1 MTERPRHRAFNNADR
16 LGRGEASLV
25 ESIYRMR
32 IFRVVTAV
40 VALALFCACVSAQD
54 NHAAAPSETARSD
67 SKAAE
72 PQPLVDIV
80 VALQAEVRNLH
91 SQVADLQAKEERSQE
106 QVRALQEQLL
116 RSQGAVTNAN
126 APSSAAQDAF
136 ATPMNSRSTTAD
148 AAQAQDLAARV
159 SQLEEGQE
167 LLNSKVV
174 EQSQT
179 KLESGSKYRVRFSGI
194 VLLNVFANRGGV
206 DNQDFPTLAVPVAQP
221 FSENSFG
228 ASLRQSQLAF
238 QAFGPNIGG
247 ARTSAHVDF
256 DFAGGFPQETPNG
269 QTMGVMRLR
278 TAAARFDWN
287 DTSVIAGQD
296 HLFFA
301 PLAPTSLA
309 TLAVPS
315 LAYAGN
321 LWSWTPQV
329 RVEHRIHLNEKSS
342 LLVQGGILD
351 SLSGDLPSD
360 NQNAEP
366 SWGEQSGQ
374 PAYAARVAW
383 THGLF
388 GQELTLGTGGY
399 YGRQSWGFGRHV
411 DGWASTFDVSVP
423 LGNRV
428 SITGTF
434 YRGRGVGGLGGA
446 IGQNLVTSGSLFS
459 PTGIFKGLD
468 SMGGW
473 MQLKYKLREN
483 FQINA
488 AYGEDNPYASELDK
502 FPSTFS
508 YNGLLFT
515 RNQSPM
521 VNFIYQARSNVELS
535 AEYRRL
541 RTMILNAPTQT
552 ANHITGSIGYRF

>member
-1 MTERPRHRAFNNADR
+1 
-16 LGRGEASLV
+16 
-25 ESIYRMR
+25 MR
-32 IFRVVTAV
+32 ICRAGTVVA
-40 VALALFCACVSAQD
+40 ALALLGVCASGQE
-54 NHAAAPSETARSD
+54 NHAAAASDAAHGDSAAAQPTAL
-67 SKAAE
+67 A
-72 PQPLVDIV
+72 DIV
-80 VALQAEVRNLH
+80 VALQAEVRGLH
-91 SQVADLQAKEERSQE
+91 SQVEDLQAKQERSQA
-106 QVRALQEQLL
+106 QVHALEERLARAQ
-116 RSQGAVTNAN
+116 S
-126 APSSAAQDAF
+126 SSANIGANSPGQNAF
-136 ATPMNSRSTTAD
+136 ATPMNSSSPAAD
-148 AAQAQDLAARV
+148 APQNQDLATRV

-194 VLLNVFANRGGV
+194 VLLNVFANRGAV
-206 DNQDFPTLAVPVAQP
+206 ENQDFPGLAVPGGQP
-221 FSENSFG
+221 FSTNSFG

-238 QAFGPNIGG
+238 QAFGPSIAG
-247 ARTSAHVDF
+247 AKTSARVDF

-278 TAAARFDWN
+278 TASARFDWV
-287 DTSVIAGQD
+287 DTSIVAGQD
-296 HLFFA
+296 RLFFA

-309 TLAVPS
+309 SLAVPALS
-315 LAYAGN
+315 YSGN

-329 RVEHRIHLNEKSS
+329 RVEHKVRLGEKSA
-342 LLVQGGILD
+342 LLLQGGILD

-360 NQNAEP
+360 NQNADP

-383 THGLF
+383 SHAMF
-388 GQELTLGTGGY
+388 GQDLTLGTGGY

-411 DGWASTFDVSVP
+411 DGWASTLDVSVP
-423 LGNRV
+423 MGNRL
-428 SITGTF
+428 SLTAAF

-446 IGQNLVTSGSLFS
+446 IGQNLITSGSLFS
-459 PTGIFKGLD
+459 PAGIFKGLD

-488 AYGEDNPYASELDK
+488 AYGQDNPYASELDK
-502 FPSTFS
+502 FPGTFS

-521 VNFIYQARSNVELS
+521 VNFIYQVRSDVEFS

-552 ANHITGSIGYRF
+552 ANHITGSLGYRF